1 MPPSPAW
8 KRASVTALAA
18 LAGLAAVW
26 GFSAAAPPAPAP
38 AAAVGEA
45 PPVQDPVEE
54 QRAVTQRAS
63 ELEAE
68 AARVRDEQAAA
79 QAAEEARLR
88 AEREAAEA
96 AQRAEAERQAEA
108 IRQAEA
114 EAASQAEAEAAA
126 RQAQEAQA
134 AAAAAPA
141 PVVAAPA
148 PAPAPDPAPAPA
160 PGAYIPV
167 VAAGGQA
174 AVDAC
179 AGPVRFTPVTVSI
192 SIAEHDF
199 CGGLARMGWIQPGTV
214 VTVQGYGTFT
224 AYERMVVSRGAQQ
237 GVLAGFSGGYP
248 PIFLQTCIPGTAEML
263 LIALH

>member
-1 MPPSPAW
+1 MAPLPVLR
-8 KRASVTALAA
+8 RASVTALAA
-18 LAGLAAVW
+18 LGGLLAVW
-26 GFSAAAPPAPAP
+26 GLSTAVPPAPAP

-45 PPVQDPVEE
+45 PTAPDPVEE
-54 QRAVTQRAS
+54 QRAISQRAT
-63 ELEAE
+63 EIEAE
-68 AARVRDEQAAA
+68 GARVRAEQAAA

-96 AQRAEAERQAEA
+96 QQRAEAERQAEA
-108 IRQAEA
+108 AR
-114 EAASQAEAEAAA
+114 QAEAEAAA
-126 RQAQEAQA
+126 RRAQAAQA
-134 AAAAAPA
+134 AAVP
-141 PVVAAPA
+141 APA
-148 PAPAPDPAPAPA
+148 PAPAPAAAPAPAPAPA

-167 VAAGGQA
+167 VGAGGQG

-179 AGPVRFTPVTVSI
+179 AGPVHFTPVTVSV

-199 CGGLARMGWIQPGTV
+199 CGGWARMGWIQPGTV

-224 AYERMVVSRGAQQ
+224 AYQRMVVPRGAQQ

-248 PIFLQTCIPGTAEML
+248 PIFLQTCIPGTSEML